1 MAAKAIS
8 PELMNK
14 YKTQYG
20 ETLASV
26 TAKQPV
32 LLVFLRHFG

>member
-1 MAAKAIS
+1 MADKTIS
-8 PELMNK
+8 PELLHK
-14 YKTQYG
+14 YKTQLG
-20 ETLASV
+20 ETLGSL

>member
-1 MAAKAIS
+1 MAAKTIS

-14 YKTQYG
+14 YQTQYG
-20 ETLASV
+20 ETLGSLSG
-26 TAKQPV
+26 KQPV